1 MRETN
6 LYKKVW
12 QTLQIISVF
21 IWGKNSYSGDNT
33 FFLFFIVAL
42 SRETVLE
49 KRRNEK
55 VSRKLFFFFQC
66 RQNASTKWHSTEG
79 IWSVLKFLS
88 LSFFCYCSRLKR
100 YSFVMKKK
108 MCAAKCYCFQ
118 CFFFLVVTCTQAGIR
133 LLLQLSNAKKNWYSN
148 GKIYVWQIFPNSCE
162 TNLKID

>member
-55 VSRKLFFFFQC
+55 VSRKLCFFQC

-79 IWSVLKFLS
+79 IWSVSK
-88 LSFFCYCSRLKR
+88 FFCYCSRLKR
-100 YSFVMKKK
+100 YPFVIRKK
-108 MCAAKCYCFQ
+108 CVQRNVIVFNV
-118 CFFFLVVTCTQAGIR
+118 FFLVVTCTQTGMR
-133 LLLQLSNAKKNWYSN
+133 LLLQLSNAWKNWYSN

-162 TNLKID
+162 TNS

>member
-55 VSRKLFFFFQC
+55 VSRKLFFFQC

-88 LSFFCYCSRLKR
+88 LSFFLVLFSIEKIFFCDE
-100 YSFVMKKK
+100 KK

-118 CFFFLVVTCTQAGIR
+118 CFFFPCCNMHSSR
-133 LLLQLSNAKKNWYSN
+133 Y
-148 GKIYVWQIFPNSCE
+148 KIAL
-162 TNLKID
+162 TA